1 MAQEE
6 TLRYKIQVDTTDAQP
21 VIQNMVA
28 SVGQAIST
36 AGGYATAGVQG
47 VSNTFGFAS
56 SAVGGS
62 YNSLQQGYNMAAPA
76 FGGAAGSLAMGAAHV
91 QNVRASYAGGQT
103 AGVFQGAQN
112 AAAAFDDPNRN
123 FGSVAA
129 TGAIYGTAAIAGWTG
144 IQAMSDFGG
153 RAAHM
158 IRHPIQSFRTMG
170 AMGIKKGFASMPGL
184 GGFMGR
190 TGSAM
195 MGRLGFGAVGRG
207 LGYAVG
213 GLSGLML
220 PFMAVDMAV
229 NQVMDD
235 VNERNEAANAIGQ
248 YDSMHRGPFSGSG
261 KGSRFSKSERLRMAD
276 FMKDYADEIDRAD
289 FGQGKMGFKGM
300 TEVLSGF
307 QQQIFRDP
315 NLTPKKFREVFTKKV
330 EMVRDFAMAFDKTI
344 GESVGLIKKL
354 QGITGFAQ
362 DPRQTAAMVGAASN
376 VSGIS
381 TIGMLGMA
389 QQGAGS
395 YLGQGLTRA
404 AGANVAIQGAAD
416 FGTMFR
422 TGMIS
427 SNDFARVGGT
437 KGMTQMQVALQGAF
451 TSGPFGQ
458 MIAAA
463 ALQGG
468 RVNANAVNNIISGQ
482 TGTGQMLSNASGL
495 ASGGINALSNFYA
508 NKDKLVQQLS
518 PVQQQGLV
526 GSMAIRMLNMTG
538 MDANQANLQTVFA
551 SQFGMNRSAA
561 RILATRIMNPQ
572 IYQQQMNAQFNRM
585 QQKAQDAEKSQHG
598 WGSWLYRATRMEA
611 AGNWFSRLGTAFRR
625 EISNPIGNA
634 IDWTGRKW
642 TEFKDSST
650 GTQRL
655 NLRSDLNDIDS
666 LYQGASTRSVNL
678 MYQMGSNFSVN
689 KAVADNFDSIKQAA
703 QAVRDRGGREPKW
716 VTDALDENFSY
727 QIGLGIAGDKIS
739 GRIAAGFQRET
750 RIMKDI
756 QMGASSGM
764 TLDARSSLL
773 KNAGF
778 LRGVTELLR
787 EQEDGRKFSS
797 AQAAQRIV
805 SRGGLFGLKRG
816 ASLSDLTSSQRRQL
830 GAAMAKYGIKTDDRD
845 TGTGKVDLD
854 ISIMKNMQA
863 KVKKAEGDLSD
874 MFQARGY
881 FKRQF
886 STWVKSFTAD
896 KEKNPFEYV
905 YGVKFAHTMTA
916 QSKETQA
923 DVARAMAI
931 MSKGGAATNADKKKA
946 KEILGRMLK
955 TQDTL
960 KGSDKAAF
968 SKLVLDLQSFT
979 LGRPDEIT
987 GNITKLGGRF
997 RDKVDNIMAGI
1008 DLGKKLL
1015 AGKAQVT
1022 QFSRRMTMELISDD
1036 RAGAKSKILE
1046 FIKRKGLDKDDFNT
1060 VMKRVDALGQGDVSK
1075 NLQEFGKMYGE
1086 KKYRELFEIMKD
1098 QGGAYGKVA
1107 RLASGLAAT
1116 KDLQGRDLLANVAD
1130 KDKNLKDMIS
1140 GSDFKGALSNRKK
1153 AREQYRKIMDHI
1165 KKIHPGYKGD
1175 LAKIDQ
1181 ALESTTDERQ
1191 KLMIFKKIIEGR
1203 SKGEGEFL
1211 QRIQIRALSGKVGG
1225 TMVSGSTSAGTY
1237 SRVAAKQIAVS
1248 QQVLQNLRI
1257 QHQTM
1262 KALYQQIKNGGK
1274 I

>member
-36 AGGYATAGVQG
+36 AGGYAMAGAQG

-76 FGGAAGSLAMGAAHV
+76 FGGAAGSLQMGATHI

-123 FGSVAA
+123 FGSMAA
-129 TGAIYGTAAIAGWTG
+129 TGAIYGGAAIAGWTG
-144 IQAMSDFGG
+144 VQAMADFSG

-158 IRHPIQSFRTMG
+158 MRHPIKSFNMMR
-170 AMGIKKGFASMPGL
+170 AAGIRGGFAAMPGL
-184 GGFMGR
+184 GGMMGR
-190 TGSAM
+190 TGASM

-213 GLSGLML
+213 GLGGLML
-220 PFMAVDMAV
+220 PFMAADMAI

-235 VNERNEAANAIGQ
+235 VAERNEAANAIGQ

-276 FMKDYADEIDRAD
+276 YMKDYADEIDRAD
-289 FGQGKMGFKGM
+289 FGQGKMGFKGL
-300 TEVLSGF
+300 TQVLSGF
-307 QQQIFRDP
+307 QEQIFRDP
-315 NLTPKKFREVFTKKV
+315 NLSPKKFREVFSKKV

-354 QGITGFAQ
+354 QGITGLAQ

-422 TGMIS
+422 TGLIS
-427 SNDFARVGGT
+427 RNDFARVGGT

-458 MIAAA
+458 MLAAS

-468 RVNANAVNNIISGQ
+468 KVNASAINNIISGQ
-482 TGTGQMLSNASGL
+482 TGTGQMLSNASGI
-495 ASGGINALSNFYA
+495 AGGGINALSNFYA
-508 NKDKLVQQLS
+508 NKDKLVQQIS
-518 PVQQQGLV
+518 PAQQQGLV
-526 GSMAIRMLNMTG
+526 GAMAIRMLNMTG
-538 MDANQANLQTVFA
+538 MDTNQANLQTVFA

-561 RILATRIMNPQ
+561 RILATRMMNPQ
-572 IYQQQMNAQFNRM
+572 VYQQQMNAQFNRM
-585 QQKAQDAEKSQHG
+585 QQKANAAERSQHG
-598 WGSWLYRATRMEA
+598 WGSWLARKTGWNTAKK
-611 AGNWFSRLGTAFRR
+611 WFSGLGTAFRR

-634 IDWTGRKW
+634 IDWSGRKW
-642 TEFKDSST
+642 TQFKDWTT
-650 GTQRL
+650 GTQRI

-666 LYQGASTRSVNL
+666 LYQDTSLSTNN
-678 MYQMGSNFSVN
+678 MYQMGTGDSVN
-689 KAVADNFDSIKQAA
+689 KAVSANFDTIKAAA
-703 QAVRDRGGREPKW
+703 QSVRDRGGKEPQW
-716 VTDALDENFSY
+716 VKDALNDNWNY
-727 QIGLGIAGDKIS
+727 QIGLGIADRKTV
-739 GRIAAGFQRET
+739 GRIASGFQRET
-750 RIMKDI
+750 KIMRDI
-756 QMGASSGM
+756 QMGASSGQV
-764 TLDARSSLL
+764 LDAKSSLM

-778 LRGVTELLR
+778 IRGVTELLR
-787 EQEDGRKFSS
+787 EQEDGTKFTS

-805 SRGGLFGLKRG
+805 SRGGLFGLKSG
-816 ASLSDLTSSQRRQL
+816 ASLSDLTATQRRQL
-830 GAAMAKYGIKTDDRD
+830 GAAMAQYGVKTDDRSAA
-845 TGTGKVDLD
+845 TGQVDLD
-854 ISIMKNMQA
+854 ISVMKNMQA

-886 STWVKSFTAD
+886 STYLGNYTAD
-896 KEKNPFEYV
+896 KEKNPFEFV

-923 DVARAMAI
+923 DVVRAMSI
-931 MSKGGAATNADKKKA
+931 MSKGGSATNADKARA
-946 KEILGRMLK
+946 KQILNKMLK
-955 TQDTL
+955 TQKTL
-960 KGSDKAAF
+960 KGSDRAAF
-968 SKLVLDLQSFT
+968 SKMVLDLQKFT
-979 LGRPDEIT
+979 TGNPGEIT
-987 GNITKLGGRF
+987 GNIGRLGESF
-997 RDKVDNIMAGI
+997 RDKADNILGGI

-1015 AGKAQVT
+1015 ASKAQIT

-1036 RAGAKSKILE
+1036 RAGAKGKILE

-1060 VMKRVDALGQGDVSK
+1060 VMKRMDSLGQGDVSK

-1086 KKYRELFEIMKD
+1086 KKFKEIFEIMKL

-1107 RLASGLAAT
+1107 QLASGLSASR
-1116 KDLQGRDLLANVAD
+1116 DLQGRDLLANVAD
-1130 KDKNLKDMIS
+1130 NDKNLKDMIS
-1140 GSDFKGALSNRKK
+1140 GSSFKGALKNRKK
-1153 AREQYRKIMDHI
+1153 AREQYRKIMAHI
-1165 KKIHPGYKGD
+1165 KKIHPGHKGD

-1181 ALESTTDERQ
+1181 SLASTTDERQ
-1191 KLMIFKKIIEGR
+1191 KLMILKKVIEGG
-1203 SKGEGEFL
+1203 SKGEGDFL

-1225 TMVSGSTSAGTY
+1225 TMVSGASSAGTY